1 MSRTATPKICCANSR
16 LSFRSRM
23 SRWTWRHFMV
33 APRMARADIIFR
45 CRPRPSNSRNGC
57 SLRMMRPN
65 WRNHP
70 RSLAW
75 RKYADF
81 SNWRTARIR
90 QYEFLEGI
98 DFIRSPELVS
108 DNLNL
113 RIDYC
118 SVCERQA
125 WRHTNAPAERDVFM
139 EIFVGNLAY
148 TATEQELRQMFEP
161 YGVVERVNL
170 IQDRETGRMRGFGF
184 VTMPDTTEA
193 QAAIAG
199 LQGTDLGGR
208 TLSVNE
214 ARPRAE
220 RQEPRRP
227 RW

>member
-1 MSRTATPKICCANSR
+1 
-16 LSFRSRM
+16 
-23 SRWTWRHFMV
+23 
-33 APRMARADIIFR
+33 
-45 CRPRPSNSRNGC
+45 
-57 SLRMMRPN
+57 
-65 WRNHP
+65 
-70 RSLAW
+70 
-75 RKYADF
+75 
-81 SNWRTARIR
+81 
-90 QYEFLEGI
+90 
-98 DFIRSPELVS
+98 
-108 DNLNL
+108 
-113 RIDYC
+113 
-118 SVCERQA
+118 
-125 WRHTNAPAERDVFM
+125 
-139 EIFVGNLAY
+139 
-148 TATEQELRQMFEP
+148 MFEP